1 MIRAVLAFS
10 LVLFVSAVGGAEEA
24 SAVIVSAV
32 YGDFG
37 KDGAKVDSAKT
48 VDVTQKVAGAV
59 RVGKVSL
66 EVTNELFGDPA
77 EQASK
82 TLKVKF
88 KIGSVESEVS
98 VVEGETLLIPVPK
111 LEGALVIHKA
121 VYGDIAGDAV
131 NDVTQDL
138 KGRLKDNGVEIEVSN
153 DQFGDPASGV
163 FKRLRVEYSIGI
175 VRLTSR
181 RMRGRRSRSS
191 GRSWLTRNDSVI
203 HSSFCRPSSVSL
215 HLPGRASAL
224 LGLFNL

>member
-1 MIRAVLAFS
+1 MIRAVLAVC
-10 LVLFVSAVGGAEEA
+10 LVLFVTAVGGAEEA
-24 SAVIVSAV
+24 SPVIVSAV

-37 KDGAKVDSAKT
+37 KGGAKVDPARV
-48 VDVTQKVAGAV
+48 VDVTKKVAEAV
-59 RVGKVSL
+59 REGKVSL

-121 VYGDIAGDAV
+121 VYGDIVGEMV

-138 KGRLKDNGVEIEVSN
+138 KGRLKENGVEIEVSN

-163 FKRLRVEYSIGI
+163 FKRLRVEYSIGN
-175 VRLTSR
+175 VRL
-181 RMRGRRSRSS
+181 
-191 GRSWLTRNDSVI
+191 
-203 HSSFCRPSSVSL
+203 
-215 HLPGRASAL
+215 AKSAYEGQTFKIVGPKL
-224 LGLFNL
+224 ADKK

>member
-1 MIRAVLAFS
+1 MFRAVLAIG
-10 LVLFVSAVGGAEEA
+10 LVLFVSAVGGAEDA
-24 SAVIVSAV
+24 APVIVSAV

-37 KDGAKVDSAKT
+37 KGGAKGDSARV
-48 VDVTQKVAGAV
+48 VDVTKKVAGAV
-59 RVGKVSL
+59 REGKVSL

-98 VVEGETLLIPVPK
+98 VIEGETLLIPVPK

-121 VYGDIAGDAV
+121 VYGDIVGEMV

-138 KGRLKDNGVEIEVSN
+138 KGRLKENGVEIEVSN

-163 FKRLRVEYSIGI
+163 FKRLRVEYSIGN
-175 VRLTSR
+175 VRL
-181 RMRGRRSRSS
+181 
-191 GRSWLTRNDSVI
+191 
-203 HSSFCRPSSVSL
+203 
-215 HLPGRASAL
+215 AKSAYEGQTFKIVGPKL
-224 LGLFNL
+224 ADKK

>member
-1 MIRAVLAFS
+1 MFRAVLAVG
-10 LVLFVSAVGGAEEA
+10 LLLFASAVSVAEEA
-24 SAVIVSAV
+24 SPVIVSAV
-32 YGDFG
+32 YGDLG
-37 KDGAKVDSAKT
+37 KDGAKVDAAKT
-48 VDVTQKVAGAV
+48 VDVTKKVAGAV
-59 RVGKVSL
+59 REGKVSL

-163 FKRLRVEYSIGI
+163 FKRLRVEYSIGT
-175 VRLTSR
+175 VRLAK
-181 RMRGRRSRSS
+181 SS
-191 GRSWLTRNDSVI
+191 YEGQTFQIVGPKLADKK
-203 HSSFCRPSSVSL
+203 
-215 HLPGRASAL
+215 
-224 LGLFNL
+224 

>member
-1 MIRAVLAFS
+1 MIRAVLAVG
-10 LVLFVSAVGGAEEA
+10 LVLFASAVSVAEDA
-24 SAVIVSAV
+24 SPVIVSAV
-32 YGDFG
+32 YGDLG
-37 KDGAKVDSAKT
+37 KDGAKVDAAKT

-59 RVGKVSL
+59 REGKVSL

-82 TLKVKF
+82 KLKVKF

-121 VYGDIAGDAV
+121 VYGDIAGDVV

-138 KGRLKDNGVEIEVSN
+138 KGKLMDNGVEIEVSN

-163 FKRLRVEYSIGI
+163 FKRLRVEYSIGT
-175 VRLTSR
+175 VRLAK
-181 RMRGRRSRSS
+181 SS
-191 GRSWLTRNDSVI
+191 YEGQTFQIVGPKLADKK
-203 HSSFCRPSSVSL
+203 
-215 HLPGRASAL
+215 
-224 LGLFNL
+224 